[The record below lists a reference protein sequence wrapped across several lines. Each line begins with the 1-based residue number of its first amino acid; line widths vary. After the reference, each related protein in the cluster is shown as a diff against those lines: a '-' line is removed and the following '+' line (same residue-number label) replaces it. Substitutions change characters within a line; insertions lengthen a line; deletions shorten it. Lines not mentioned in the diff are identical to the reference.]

1 MNKDDP
7 HYIDAF
13 TIKALIDKL
22 QARVI
27 THEQELQFKKPN
39 TWAMVAY
46 SLSRKK
52 FFAEERTR
60 KDYSEKR
67 KQANEYQNN
76 SEAGQWSRLTDQLS
90 RKKLL
95 NWEEEDLRILQNFGA
110 GQNKTKEPYPK
121 SLTVISEDYKDWSL
135 VCRYLATRFKKM

>member
-1 MNKDDP
+1 MDKDDP

-22 QARVI
+22 QARV
-27 THEQELQFKKPN
+27 TTYEQELQFKRPN

-46 SLSRKK
+46 SLSRKN

-60 KDYSEKR
+60 KDYREKR
-67 KQANEYQNN
+67 NQANEYQNN
-76 SEAGQWSRLTDQLS
+76 SEAGQWSRLADQLS
-90 RKKLL
+90 RKKLI

-110 GQNKTKEPYPK
+110 GQNKTKELYPK
-121 SLTVISEDYKDWSL
+121 SLTVQSEDYKEWSL
-135 VCRYLATRFKKM
+135 VCRYLAKKKII